1 MKKKILFVIDSLNC
15 GGAEKSLISVLSVLP
30 RDKFEISL
38 WLIRHVGAFL
48 SLVPKDVYF
57 VTPPKTGFFRSCC
70 LKLGGLL
77 YSIAWRVDRWLGRN
91 TYLAEL
97 LWKYKARWDT
107 IPIGDWDIVVAYQQG
122 IPTFIVADKFSNCK
136 KCAWINADIFGEIN
150 KEMNSSFYSKMDKIV
165 LVSDAIL
172 QKAKNE
178 FPQLTHKM
186 AVVYDM
192 LDINEIRRLAYEPA
206 KSLRSTND
214 ELIFVTTGRLVTEK
228 GHNIAIETAAELK
241 RRGLKFRWYF
251 IGEGPLREE
260 IERMKIEKGVDNEI
274 VLLGLQTNP
283 YTFVNQADVY
293 VQTSILEGFCL
304 TVREA
309 KLLSKP
315 VVSTNFPAIYNQL
328 NHEVNGLI
336 AEMNYMSVADN
347 ICRVVSDESL
357 KKLIIENLQLENLQ
371 KTQDDVS
378 IIEKVIC

>member
-1 MKKKILFVIDSLNC
+1 MKKKVLFIIDSLNC
-15 GGAEKSLISVLSVLP
+15 GGAEKSLISVLNVLP
-30 RDKFEISL
+30 RERFEISL
-38 WLIRHVGAFL
+38 WLISHVGAFL
-48 SLVPKDVYF
+48 SLVPKDIRF

-77 YSIAWRVDRWLGRN
+77 YSIAWRVNRWLGRN
-91 TYLAEL
+91 TCLAEL
-97 LWKYKARWDT
+97 LWKCKVRWTNIPVGNWDT
-107 IPIGDWDIVVAYQQG
+107 VVAYQQG

-136 KCAWINADIFGEIN
+136 KCAWINADIFCEIN
-150 KEMNSSFYSKMDKIV
+150 KEMNLSFYSKMDKIV

-172 QKAKNE
+172 QKAKIE
-178 FPQLTHKM
+178 FPQLAHKM
-186 AVVYDM
+186 TVVYDM
-192 LDINEIRRLAYEPA
+192 LDIKEIKRLANEPA
-206 KSLRSTND
+206 ESLRKTND
-214 ELIFVTTGRLVTEK
+214 EFIFVTTGRLVAEK
-228 GHNIAIETAAELK
+228 GHKIAIETASELK
-241 RRGLKFRWYF
+241 QRGLKFRWYF
-251 IGEGPLREE
+251 IGEGPMRED
-260 IERMKIEKGVDNEI
+260 IERMKVEKDVDNEI

-328 NHEVNGLI
+328 NHEENGLI
-336 AEMNYMSVADN
+336 AEMNYVSVADN
-347 ICRVVSDESL
+347 IWRIVSNEDL

>member
-30 RDKFEISL
+30 RDRFEISL

-48 SLVPKDVYF
+48 SLVPDDVNF
-57 VTPPKTGFFRSCC
+57 VTPPKTGFFRFWC

-77 YSIAWRVDRWLGRN
+77 YSIVWRVDRWLGKN
-91 TYLAEL
+91 TCLAEL
-97 LWKYKARWDT
+97 LWKCKTRWT
-107 IPIGDWDIVVAYQQG
+107 NIPIGDWDTVVAYQQG
-122 IPTFIVADKFSNCK
+122 IPTFIIADKFSNCK

-150 KEMNSSFYSKMDKIV
+150 KEMNLSFYSKMDKIV

-172 QKAKNE
+172 QKAKIE
-178 FPQLTHKM
+178 FPQLAHKM
-186 AVVYDM
+186 TVVYDM
-192 LDINEIRRLAYEPA
+192 LDIKEIKRLANEPA
-206 KSLRSTND
+206 ESLRKTND
-214 ELIFVTTGRLVTEK
+214 EFIFVTTGRLVAEK
-228 GHNIAIETAAELK
+228 GHKIAIETASELK
-241 RRGLKFRWYF
+241 QRGLKFRWYF
-251 IGEGPLREE
+251 IGEGPMRED
-260 IERMKIEKGVDNEI
+260 IERMKVEKDVDNEI

-283 YTFVNQADVY
+283 HAFVNQADVY

-309 KLLSKP
+309 KILSKP

-328 NHEVNGLI
+328 KHEENGLI
-336 AEMNYMSVADN
+336 AEMNYVSVADN
-347 ICRVVSDESL
+347 IWRIISDEGL
-357 KKLIIENLQLENLQ
+357 KKLIIENLQLENLK